1 MQEYCLLTISKT
13 PLPKIEQMKSRAI
26 GYVPAGKAMKF
37 HNFIIENTSK
47 EKIFL
52 EFKKDESNNKSN

>member
-1 MQEYCLLTISKT
+1 MNQQYCHLLISKCE
-13 PLPKIEQMKSRAI
+13 LPKLEEMKDRSI
-26 GYVPAGKAMKF
+26 GYIPAGKVMKF

-52 EFKKDESNNKSN
+52 EFKKND